1 MYGIVTLGERKLR
14 RERMER
20 LESEIKNLMEL
31 ADNLGRRMEITRRKK
46 YLKQKSLATIEKK
59 LEKKNLELEEVREFR
74 KKLNEKEKE
83 ISVAIEKLENE
94 KMEIIF
100 AQVKRGIKSENL
112 DVTSESVLK
121 MLGALRKEKYV
132 DSKLETSNDVV

>member
-1 MYGIVTLGERKLR
+1 MYGIVTLGERKMR
-14 RERMER
+14 RERKER

-31 ADNLGRRMEITRRKK
+31 ADNLGRRMENTRMKK

-59 LEKKNLELEEVREFR
+59 LEKKNQELEGVREFR

-83 ISVAIEKLENE
+83 ICVAIEKLEKE
-94 KMEIIF
+94 KMEVIF
-100 AQVKRGIKSENL
+100 AQVKRGIKSEKL

-121 MLGALRKEKYV
+121 MLGVLRENQVTEK
-132 DSKLETSNDVV
+132 D

>member
-1 MYGIVTLGERKLR
+1 MYGIVSLGERKMR

-20 LESEIKNLMEL
+20 LESEIKKFEEL
-31 ADNLGRRMEITRRKK
+31 TDNLGRQIENTGRKK
-46 YLKQKSLATIEKK
+46 YLKPKSLATIEKR

-83 ISVAIEKLENE
+83 ICVAIEKLENE
-94 KMEIIF
+94 KMEVIF

-112 DVTSESVLK
+112 DVTSESVMK
-121 MLGALRKEKYV
+121 MLGALRNKKTDDDKTEV
-132 DSKLETSNDVV
+132 QTHVV

>member
-1 MYGIVTLGERKLR
+1 MYGIVTLGERKMR

-20 LESEIKNLMEL
+20 LESEIKNLTEL
-31 ADNLGRRMEITRRKK
+31 ADNLGRRMENTRREK
-46 YLKQKSLATIEKK
+46 YLKQKSLETIEKK

-83 ISVAIEKLENE
+83 IIVAIEKLEKE
-94 KMEIIF
+94 KMEVIF
-100 AQVKRGIKSENL
+100 AQVKRGIKSEKL

-121 MLGALRKEKYV
+121 MLGVLRENQV
-132 DSKLETSNDVV
+132 TETD

>member
-1 MYGIVTLGERKLR
+1 M
-14 RERMER
+14 
-20 LESEIKNLMEL
+20 
-31 ADNLGRRMEITRRKK
+31 
-46 YLKQKSLATIEKK
+46 KQKSLETIEKK

-83 ISVAIEKLENE
+83 ICVAIEKPENE

-112 DVTSESVLK
+112 DVTSASVLK
-121 MLGALRKEKYV
+121 ILGALRENQG
-132 DSKLETSNDVV
+132 TAT

>member
-1 MYGIVTLGERKLR
+1 MYGIVTLGERKMR

-20 LESEIKNLMEL
+20 LESEIKNLTEL
-31 ADNLGRRMEITRRKK
+31 ADNLGRQIENTRRKK
-46 YLKQKSLATIEKK
+46 YLKPKSLATIEKK

-83 ISVAIEKLENE
+83 ICVAIETLENE
-94 KMEIIF
+94 KMEVIF

-121 MLGALRKEKYV
+121 MLGALRNKKSDDDKTEV
-132 DSKLETSNDVV
+132 QTHVV

>member
-1 MYGIVTLGERKLR
+1 M
-14 RERMER
+14 REEKIER
-20 LESEIKNLMEL
+20 LESEIKSLEELTGNL
-31 ADNLGRRMEITRRKK
+31 EIQMKIKRGKK

-83 ISVAIEKLENE
+83 ICVAIEKLENE
-94 KMEIIF
+94 KMEVIF
-100 AQVKRGIKSENL
+100 AQVKRGIKSEKL

-121 MLGALRKEKYV
+121 MLGVLRENQV
-132 DSKLETSNDVV
+132 TETD